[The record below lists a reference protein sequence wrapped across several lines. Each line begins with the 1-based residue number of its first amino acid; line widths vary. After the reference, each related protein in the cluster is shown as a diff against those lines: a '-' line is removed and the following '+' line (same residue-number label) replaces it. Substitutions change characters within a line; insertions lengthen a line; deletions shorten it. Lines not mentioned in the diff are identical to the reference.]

1 MFNDIIGYLV
11 RNNVSSLKAVKKMP
25 KYICHGKF
33 IINVRLY
40 LIIF

>member
-1 MFNDIIGYLV
+1 MFNDIIGYIA
-11 RNNVSSLKAVKKMP
+11 RNNVSSLKAVKML